1 MAPPSMDY
9 WVGFFRGAGEN
20 IFDAIDAAI
29 DVAASDHPAA
39 LRARRDAIAERL
51 YTALLVVSSGGP
63 PASAAAAA
71 APRPQV
77 RAPASEPQAQAQ
89 LLPEGAGSVP
99 SLCSSDRADAITD
112 DGAPRRGDD
121 SVVVAEAER
130 IKAVLL
136 NHHEK
141 SEAALLELLRRLQQ
155 LEFTVH
161 TLKVTEIGKAVTSLR
176 KHNSK
181 QIRHL
186 VRLLIGGWKSIVD
199 EWMSSGGGG
208 DAIVDHTPQSMHPS
222 SLEQEY
228 RGLSTPSMDDG
239 SLFATPSTS
248 IRLSEDNQ
256 GSRMFDGMDDDGNTR
271 NSGQRYPGNQE
282 PIRRPPQP
290 MAQQYDPDQSWRQ
303 EQSATR
309 QSWPQELTNGQTRE
323 QFIATMLARPS
334 CAESGPGRPQVRPK
348 QQQGASPAQGKPQ
361 QPVPSDK
368 SVGNHDTNS
377 IRAKLDLAKNAKLEM
392 ATNSKLEVTKRKL
405 QEGYQEFDNAKKQ
418 RTVQM
423 VDPQSIQKQGNR
435 SWQPN
440 SNSKPRNNGNNT
452 NNNRN
457 WPR

>member
-20 IFDAIDAAI
+20 VFDAIDAAI

-39 LRARRDAIAERL
+39 FRARRDAIAERL
-51 YTALLVVSSGGP
+51 YTALLLVSSGA
-63 PASAAAAA
+63 PASAAA
-71 APRPQV
+71 RPQAG
-77 RAPASEPQAQAQ
+77 APAAEPQAQAQLQQRQQ

-99 SLCSSDRADAITD
+99 SLCSSDRAEAITD
-112 DGAPRRGDD
+112 DGAPRRDDD
-121 SVVVAEAER
+121 SVAAEAER

-136 NHHEK
+136 NYHEK

-186 VRLLIGGWKSIVD
+186 VRLLVGGWKSIVD

-222 SLEQEY
+222 SLEQED
-228 RGLSTPSMDDG
+228 RGLASPSMDEG
-239 SLFATPSTS
+239 ALFATPSTS
-248 IRLSEDNQ
+248 MRLSEDNQ
-256 GSRMFDGMDDDGNTR
+256 GSRMFDGMDDGGNSTR
-271 NSGQRYPGNQE
+271 NNGQRYQGSQE
-282 PIRRPPQP
+282 PIRRQPQP
-290 MAQQYDPDQSWRQ
+290 IAQQYDPDQSWRQ
-303 EQSATR
+303 EQSAAR
-309 QSWPQELTNGQTRE
+309 QSRPQELTNGQTRE
-323 QFIATMLARPS
+323 QFIAAMLARPS
-334 CAESGPGRPQVRPK
+334 GAESGPGRPQVVRFK

-361 QPVPSDK
+361 SVPSEK
-368 SVGNHDTNS
+368 PAGNSDANS
-377 IRAKLDLAKNAKLEM
+377 LRAKLDLAKNAKLEM
-392 ATNSKLEVTKRKL
+392 STSSKLEATKRKL

-418 RTVQM
+418 RTIQM
-423 VDPQSIQKQGNR
+423 VDPLSIQKQGNR
-435 SWQPN
+435 N
-440 SNSKPRNNGNNT
+440 TSNTKPRNTSNT

-457 WPR
+457 WQR

>member
-29 DVAASDHPAA
+29 GVAASDHPAA

-51 YTALLVVSSGGP
+51 YTALLVVTSGAP
-63 PASAAAAA
+63 PGAAA
-71 APRPQV
+71 AP
-77 RAPASEPQAQAQ
+77 PAGVPAAEPQAQAQQLQQQ

-99 SLCSSDRADAITD
+99 SLCSSDRAEAITD
-112 DGAPRRGDD
+112 DGAPRREDD
-121 SVVVAEAER
+121 SAVVAEAER

-136 NHHEK
+136 NYQEK

-222 SLEQEY
+222 SLEQED
-228 RGLSTPSMDDG
+228 RGLSTPSVDDG
-239 SLFATPSTS
+239 ALFATPSSS

-256 GSRMFDGMDDDGNTR
+256 GMFDGMDDGGNTR
-271 NSGQRYPGNQE
+271 NNGGQRYTGSQE
-282 PIRRPPQP
+282 QIRRPPQP
-290 MAQQYDPDQSWRQ
+290 TAQQYDPDQSWRQ

-309 QSWPQELTNGQTRE
+309 QSRPQELTNGQTRE

-334 CAESGPGRPQVRPK
+334 CAESGPGRPQARPK
-348 QQQGASPAQGKPQ
+348 QQHPGASPAQGKPQ
-361 QPVPSDK
+361 SAPSDK
-368 SVGNHDTNS
+368 PAGNYDGNS
-377 IRAKLDLAKNAKLEM
+377 LRAKLDLAKNAKLEM
-392 ATNSKLEVTKRKL
+392 ATSSKLEATKRKL

-435 SWQPN
+435 NWQQPN
-440 SNSKPRNNGNNT
+440 STKPRNTGTGNT